1 MELTN
6 EILEKNGFTCNHP
19 ERLWRKYHL
28 SGKNPEFKIT
38 AEQDYVPHT
47 NVLGYS
53 ITCTRSNDHG
63 VVKTSKVSV
72 ISSVED
78 LQDCINLCDIK
89 VNIVA
94 E

>member
-6 EILEKNGFTCNHP
+6 EILERNGFKCNHP

-28 SGKNPEFKIT
+28 TGKNPEFNIT

-47 NVLGYS
+47 NVLGYN
-53 ITCTRSNDHG
+53 ITCTRSNEQG
-63 VVKTSKVSV
+63 IAKKSTVSV

-78 LQDCINLCDIK
+78 LQDCINLCGIK
-89 VNIVA
+89 VNIVS